1 MTLTETQVRAI
12 IAELEYV
19 QEELQREQDNHGFDV
34 ETHGYIKALWHTQK
48 LINNHL
54 NPDESSNGKLD
65 HGFYTHK

>member
-19 QEELQREQDNHGFDV
+19 QEELQREQDNCFDV
-34 ETHGYIKALWHTQK
+34 EMHGYIQALWHTQK

-54 NPDESSNGKLD
+54 NPDQSSDGSLN
-65 HGFYTHK
+65 HRFYTHK